1 MGDDAF
7 ADQCFPLLMSDLA
20 SVMVNR
26 LFIPA
31 FLMQTIITNSNVHQA
46 DVLDDTKSAGLRAL
60 RRGLDVLAAIIE
72 AGDTGLRVAE
82 IGRRCQLE
90 RATIY
95 RILQTLGEAGYIE
108 LSGRYR
114 YVAGET
120 VRQWRAENV
129 LTQSVIA
136 SKLEPVLE
144 HVSAVSGDAAF
155 AVVREGRM
163 SSCIARRIGS
173 YPVQVLAVDVGTRQ
187 PLGAGAAG
195 LALLA
200 ALPDHEAQAVIA
212 QHGDTLSS
220 YGGLN
225 CETLRLLVKA
235 SRERG
240 WSVVGNHAAKG
251 ALGVGVAVCNR
262 RGYPIAAISVAAP
275 TDRMSRQRQAFIVD
289 AIRSAL
295 RSVGEMWD

>member
-1 MGDDAF
+1 MG
-7 ADQCFPLLMSDLA
+7 
-20 SVMVNR
+20 
-26 LFIPA
+26 
-31 FLMQTIITNSNVHQA
+31 FLMRTSITDPIVHQT
-46 DVLDDTKSAGLRAL
+46 DVLEDTKGGGLRAL
-60 RRGLDVLAAIIE
+60 RRGLDVLAAVIE
-72 AGDTGLRVAE
+72 AGDVGLRVVE
-82 IGRRCQLE
+82 IGRRCRLE

-95 RILQTLGEAGYIE
+95 RILQTLGDAGYVE

-120 VRQWRAENV
+120 VRQWRVDNV
-129 LTQSVIA
+129 LTQSIVA
-136 SKLEPVLE
+136 KRLEPVLE

-200 ALPDHEAQAVIA
+200 ALPDDEAQAVIE
-212 QHGDTLSS
+212 QHGDALSS

-295 RSVGEMWD
+295 RSAGEM